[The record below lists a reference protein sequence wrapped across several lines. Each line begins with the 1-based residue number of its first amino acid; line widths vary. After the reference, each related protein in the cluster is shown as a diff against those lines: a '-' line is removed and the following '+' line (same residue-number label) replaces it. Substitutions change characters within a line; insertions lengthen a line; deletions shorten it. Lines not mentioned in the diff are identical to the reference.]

1 MESLVDGLSI
11 LYRKDLKKV
20 CYLEKFK
27 DNKTVVKNEV
37 VEMANEKI
45 CALNILYQFEINNF
59 ELELET
65 RHDLRL

>member
-1 MESLVDGLSI
+1 M
-11 LYRKDLKKV
+11 RKL
-20 CYLEKFK
+20 K

-59 ELELET
+59 ELELGN
-65 RHDLRL
+65 

>member
-1 MESLVDGLSI
+1 MESLVDGLRI

-20 CYLEKFK
+20 CYLEKLK

-59 ELELET
+59 ELELGN
-65 RHDLRL
+65 